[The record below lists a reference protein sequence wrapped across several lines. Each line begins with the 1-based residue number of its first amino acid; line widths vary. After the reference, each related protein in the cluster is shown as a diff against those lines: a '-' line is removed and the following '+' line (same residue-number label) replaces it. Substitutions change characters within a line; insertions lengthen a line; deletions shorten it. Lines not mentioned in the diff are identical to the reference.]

1 MIGHLKIRSPKKQL
15 VALILCASPLLI
27 TVFLN
32 IVFTSNGQDTK
43 IDLTK
48 TSVASLKWTQVLTS
62 ISFFFIPAF
71 LFAVF
76 TFRSKQFYF
85 LGFRKPEKSYMLIFS
100 AICGLIALPAMFYL
114 GQLNQQ
120 LPVSDQ
126 LRQLEKAAGA
136 TMETILKVN
145 GPIDLVVNLIVVALV
160 PAICEEIFFRGA
172 VQRVVINLTKSPWA
186 GIIFTGLLFSAMHFQ
201 FLGFI
206 PRAGLGI
213 VLGALYWYTGSLWS
227 AIIAHFVINA
237 VQVLAIYFS
246 PRYVNEN
253 PHMPL
258 MTAVI
263 SLIAVCVILWYI
275 KSKSTITWSKVYD
288 TDGLTPTNQFIA

>member
-1 MIGHLKIRSPKKQL
+1 MIGHLKIRSPRKQL
-15 VALILCASPLLI
+15 GALILCASPLLI
-27 TVFLN
+27 TVILN
-32 IVFTSNGQDTK
+32 IVFTSSNPDVK
-43 IDLTK
+43 VDLTK
-48 TSVASLKWTQVLTS
+48 TSVASLKWTQVFTS

-76 TFRSKQFYF
+76 TFRTKQLWF
-85 LGFRKPEKSYMLIFS
+85 LGFRKPEKSYMLLLS
-100 AICGLIALPAMFYL
+100 AICALVALPSMFYL

-120 LPVSDQ
+120 LPISEH
-126 LRQLEKAAGA
+126 LRELEKAAGS

-145 GPIDLVVNLIVVALV
+145 SPLDLIVNLLVVALV
-160 PAICEEIFFRGA
+160 PAFCEEIFFRGA
-172 VQRVVINLTKSPWA
+172 VQRVVIHLTKSPWA

-213 VLGALYWYTGSLWS
+213 VLGALYWYSGSLWS

-237 VQVLAIYFS
+237 VQVLAIYYS

-263 SLIAVCVILWYI
+263 SLIAVCVIIWYI